1 MNVLLLADTHLGRGQ
16 APRLVDRLGESLAR
30 ADVIVHAGD
39 IVDSS
44 VLKELSRFA
53 PVHAVRG
60 NNDVAA
66 DLRPLPER
74 LELDLGGCSVAVV
87 HETGQAAGRARRLRT
102 WFPNADVVVFGHS
115 HIPWCERDVA
125 DSGHVQLH
133 VNPGSAIQARRQ
145 PHCTVAWLTV
155 EHGAV
160 SAIAHLVVPP
170 SGAASAV

>member
-53 PVHAVRG
+53 RCTPCAG
-60 NNDVAA
+60 TTMS
-66 DLRPLPER
+66 LRTSDRCPSGSRSTSAE
-74 LELDLGGCSVAVV
+74 CTVAVV